1 MRDEWFIRGK
11 VPMTKSEVRTVSL
24 SKLELYEDC
33 EFWDIGAGKLSG
45 DSCVCV

>member
-33 EFWDIGAGKLSG
+33 
-45 DSCVCV
+45 